1 MSASA
6 FAKTLPQ
13 SLSSRTVLVKCTP
26 APRGLSERRAI
37 LKGLQMT
44 GLSPEIEVF
53 RKLDDDSSFIAVTAA
68 AGTARN
74 LVDDSPFRRVVITS
88 PTPAWGVAA
97 AGSLQQPQ
105 QIAEPVVVQSLKKM
119 QKNVD
124 KKPTWW
130 RRRLAAQEK
139 AAAEK
144 QAAKELAEKLQQQQ
158 QLESGDAAAAAAN
171 PVVGKPAALEE
182 SMPIQKKEFTI
193 HVFPA
198 NPSFSHQRMLG
209 RGLLHGPWPLAIN
222 PFTSSK
228 EQGHQDQAELRDTF
242 VSAALRKSVPPGRL
256 APSLKD
262 WDTGRQ
268 TAVGRGTAAS
278 YDDRAAWELLGGGVH
293 GAAFIQARLHKNRI
307 AAETPAVMRSLA
319 AVARQGQ
326 QQHRQRERR
335 TSYGR
340 DEEDGEAAFGQRN
353 DFG

>member
-13 SLSSRTVLVKCTP
+13 SLSSRTVLVKVTP

-68 AGTARN
+68 AGTAKN
-74 LVDDSPFRRVVITS
+74 LVDDSPFRRVVITA
-88 PTPAWGVAA
+88 PAPAWGGAAVAA
-97 AGSLQQPQ
+97 AISSQ

-119 QKNVD
+119 EKNV
-124 KKPTWW
+124 KKKSTWW

-139 AAAEK
+139 EAAEK
-144 QAAKELAEKLQQQQ
+144 QAAKELSEKLQLEQQ
-158 QLESGDAAAAAAN
+158 QLESGDAAATAVGN
-171 PVVGKPAALEE
+171 PAGPAE
-182 SMPIQKKEFTI
+182 SLSMKKKEFTI

-198 NPSFSHQRMLG
+198 NKSFSHQRMLG

-278 YDDRAAWELLGGGVH
+278 FDDRAAWELLGGGVH
-293 GAAFIQARLHKNRI
+293 GAAFIQARLHQKRI
-307 AAETPAVMRSLA
+307 AAETPAVMRGLA

-326 QQHRQRERR
+326 HRQRERR
-335 TSYGR
+335 SSYGR
-340 DEEDGEAAFGQRN
+340 DEEEGEAGFGQRD

>member
-26 APRGLSERRAI
+26 APRGLAERRAI

-53 RKLDDDSSFIAVTAA
+53 RRLDDSSSFIAVTAA

-74 LVDDSPFRRVVITS
+74 LVDDSPFHRVVITA
-88 PTPAWGVAA
+88 PVPAWGGAA
-97 AGSLQQPQ
+97 LAAGGSLQQP

-119 QKNVD
+119 EKNV
-124 KKPTWW
+124 KKKSTWW
-130 RRRLAAQEK
+130 RRRIAAQEK
-139 AAAEK
+139 EAAEK
-144 QAAKELAEKLQQQQ
+144 QAAKELSEKAQLQQQ
-158 QLESGDAAAAAAN
+158 QLEAGDAAAAGQ
-171 PVVGKPAALEE
+171 PPAGPIE
-182 SMPIQKKEFTI
+182 SLPIQKKEFTI

-198 NPSFSHQRMLG
+198 NQSFSHQRMLG

-222 PFTSSK
+222 PFASSK
-228 EQGHQDQAELRDTF
+228 EAGHQDQAELRDTF

-268 TAVGRGTAAS
+268 MAVGRGTAAS
-278 YDDRAAWELLGGGVH
+278 FDDRAAWELLGGGVH
-293 GAAFIQARLHKNRI
+293 GAAFIQARLHKKRI

-326 QQHRQRERR
+326 RQRERW

-340 DEEDGEAAFGQRN
+340 GEEGGEAGFGQRD

>member
-44 GLSPEIEVF
+44 GLAPEIEVF

-74 LVDDSPFRRVVITS
+74 LVDDSPFRRVVITA
-88 PTPAWGVAA
+88 PTPAWGGA
-97 AGSLQQPQ
+97 AGSLQP

-119 QKNVD
+119 QKNVA

-139 AAAEK
+139 EAAEK
-144 QAAKELAEKLQQQQ
+144 QAAKELAEKTQLQQE
-158 QLESGDAAAAAAN
+158 QLESGDAAATS
-171 PVVGKPAALEE
+171 VGKPAGLRE

-198 NPSFSHQRMLG
+198 NKSFSHQRMLG

-268 TAVGRGTAAS
+268 MAVGRGTAAS

-319 AVARQGQ
+319 AVAQQGQ
-326 QQHRQRERR
+326 MQQRQRERQ

-340 DEEDGEAAFGQRN
+340 DGEGGEAVFGPRN